1 MEIKE
6 IVQKAIKILD
16 EKLAENI
23 VIIDISKVSV
33 IGDYFIIATGK
44 NVNHVRAL
52 SDYVSEGLAK
62 DQIFDKQTEGYESA
76 GWILMDYSDFI
87 IHLFDKESREYY
99 DLERIWRDADFIEL
113 EDFLK
118 EE

>member
-6 IVQKAIKILD
+6 SVQKAVKILD

-23 VIIDISKVSV
+23 VIIDIQKVSV
-33 IGDYFIIATGK
+33 IGDYFVIATGK
-44 NVNHVRAL
+44 NANHVKAL

-62 DQIFDKQTEGYESA
+62 DKIFEKQIEGYENA
-76 GWILMDYSDFI
+76 GWILMDYGDFI
-87 IHLFDKESREYY
+87 IHLFDQENREYY
-99 DLERIWRDADFIEL
+99 DLERIWRDADFIEV

-118 EE
+118 EA

>member
-6 IVQKAIKILD
+6 TVQKAVRILD

-23 VIIDISKVSV
+23 VIIDIGKVSV

-62 DQIFDKQTEGYESA
+62 DHIFDKQTEGYENA
-76 GWILMDYSDFI
+76 GWILMDYGDFI
-87 IHLFDKESREYY
+87 IHLFDKENREYY

-113 EDFLK
+113 NEFLK